1 MIFQSLDYL
10 IFFVAVFTGYWLL
23 PHRGQNLLL
32 LAAGY
37 YFYGCVHPWYLS
49 LVLLTTVVDFTSAR
63 MIERFPQRKRLFLAA
78 TVITN
83 FGVLGVFKYFGFF
96 ATNISAMLA
105 TTGWRV
111 PDWALHIA
119 LPVGISFYTFQNVAY
134 VADVYRGKISA
145 CKKPLDYALFGTFF
159 PQLVAGPIERAGH
172 LLAQVQNS
180 RKFSFLQARSGLLLI
195 VWGLFKKV
203 AIADNVAVMADK
215 AFGLHD
221 TSFAVLWAGVFAFSV
236 QIYADFSAYTDIA
249 RGSARL
255 LGFDLMENFR
265 HPWLAT
271 SPADFWRRWH
281 ISLSTWLRDYVYI
294 PLGGSRGSKL
304 MVARNLMITFL
315 ISGLWHGASWNFILW
330 GFYWGALMVIERS
343 FQRPEKLENA
353 TQPGPFAGLHHVS
366 AVLVTFALTSLGWL
380 FFREQNI
387 QRIFHDLTLS
397 PFAVP
402 ASHWRI
408 GAFFVMLTL
417 IYSLPLVLHAVWDLR
432 IKTLMESRQN
442 ESTWAWT
449 FIQSAVGLV
458 LFAGILTLASDVGSD
473 FIYFKF

>member
-1 MIFQSLDYL
+1 MIFQSVDYL
-10 IFFVAVFTGYWLL
+10 IFFVLVFASYWAL
-23 PHRGQNLLL
+23 PHRWQNLLL

-37 YFYGCVHPWYLS
+37 YFYGCIHPWYLS
-49 LVLLTTVVDFTSAR
+49 LILLTTVVDFTSAR
-63 MIERFPQRKRLFLAA
+63 MIERFPQRKRLFLSA
-78 TVITN
+78 TLVTN
-83 FGVLGVFKYFGFF
+83 FGVLSTFKYFGFF
-96 ATNISAMLA
+96 AANIKSLVAFL
-105 TTGWRV
+105 GWRV
-111 PDWALHIA
+111 PDWTLQIA

-134 VADVYRGKISA
+134 VVDVYRGKISA
-145 CKKPLDYALFGTFF
+145 CKKFLNYALFGTFF

-172 LLAQVQNS
+172 LLAQVENS
-180 RKFSFLQARSGLLLI
+180 RQFSFAQARDGTLLI
-195 VWGLFKKV
+195 IWGLFKKL
-203 AIADNVAVMADK
+203 AIADNVAVIANK
-215 AFGLHD
+215 AFGLQD

-294 PLGGSRGSKL
+294 PLGGSHGRRL

-315 ISGLWHGASWNFILW
+315 VSGLWHGASWNFILW
-330 GFYWGALMVIERS
+330 GFYWGALMVLERS
-343 FQRPEKLENA
+343 FRRPETAGNA
-353 TQPGPFAGLHHVS
+353 SPSGWLGSFRHTG
-366 AVLVTFALTSLGWL
+366 AVLITAVLTNLGWL
-380 FFREQNI
+380 FFREQSI

-408 GAFFVMLTL
+408 GAFFVVLTL
-417 IYSLPLVLHAVWDLR
+417 IYSLPLILHAIWDLKIR
-432 IKTLMESRQN
+432 PLLDQGKN
-442 ESTWAWT
+442 ESAWT
-449 FIQSAVGLV
+449 WTLVQSAVGLI